1 MGGKRFRA
9 KAMRAQKVHISLLPL
24 ATLVSPILGQLQFN
38 GGVSSSSNSNG
49 NSANRNT
56 NRPTSGD
63 VDEKF
68 FFGGDTPSLTGNQ
81 ALDGGIVGLGLG
93 ALGAAVLGPT
103 IQGALNGGQQSQ
115 GYSCGRRKRQ
125 ANFGGSQASGGQ
137 EIDGEERFFLPTGQG
152 CTCTNGRRRRQAP
165 GEDEPGTRF
174 FGGLFGGQQQHCGS
188 CCFNSQPFN
197 NNNNGFNSNFQNQGF
212 NNQNQGFNNQNQG
225 FKYQNQ
231 GFNNQNQNTGRCQ
244 CNYSLTFSD
253 QNGNTHGA
261 CQRRDNT
268 GRTWCYTT
276 GWNNNC
282 GDLQSSKRHPNN
294 PWSYAACNNQG

>member
-24 ATLVSPILGQLQFN
+24 ATLVVPILGQLQFN
-38 GGVSSSSNSNG
+38 GGVSSSSNNNG

-68 FFGGDTPSLTGNQ
+68 FLGGDTPSLTGNQ

-103 IQGALNGGQQSQ
+103 IQGALNGAQQSQ

-125 ANFGGSQASGGQ
+125 ANFGGSQTSAGGGGGGVQ
-137 EIDGEERFFLPTGQG
+137 ETDVDERFFLPTGQG
-152 CTCTNGRRRRQAP
+152 CTCNTNGRKRRQAP

-174 FGGLFGGQQQHCGS
+174 FGGLFGGTPHCGN
-188 CCFNSQPFN
+188 CCYNTQPFD
-197 NNNNGFNSNFQNQGF
+197 NNGFNSNFQNQGF
-212 NNQNQGFNNQNQG
+212 NNQGGFNSQN
-225 FKYQNQ
+225 N
-231 GFNNQNQNTGRCQ
+231 RVCQ
-244 CNYSLTFSD
+244 CDYSLTFRD

-276 GWNNNC
+276 GWSNNC
-282 GDLQSSKRHPNN
+282 GDLQTSKRYPNN
-294 PWSYAACNNQG
+294 PWSYTACSNQGR

>member
-1 MGGKRFRA
+1 MGSQSGKRFRT
-9 KAMRAQKVHISLLPL
+9 KAMRAHRVHISLLPL
-24 ATLVSPILGQLQFN
+24 ATLVAPILGQLQFN
-38 GGVSSSSNSNG
+38 GGVSSSSNSNNG

-68 FFGGDTPSLTGNQ
+68 FLGGDTPSLTGNQ

-137 EIDGEERFFLPTGQG
+137 ELDGEERFFLPTGQG
-152 CTCTNGRRRRQAP
+152 CTCNTNGRRRRQAP

-225 FKYQNQ
+225 
-231 GFNNQNQNTGRCQ
+231 TGRCQ

-282 GDLQSSKRHPNN
+282 GDLQSSKRRPNN

>member
-38 GGVSSSSNSNG
+38 GGVSSSSNSKS

-68 FFGGDTPSLTGNQ
+68 FLGGDSPSLTGNQ

-103 IQGALNGGQQSQ
+103 IQGALNGGLQSQ
-115 GYSCGRRKRQ
+115 GFNSCGRRKRQ
-125 ANFGGSQASGGQ
+125 ANFGGSTSPGGAGAGEQ
-137 EIDGEERFFLPTGQG
+137 DLDGEERFFLPTGQG
-152 CTCTNGRRRRQAP
+152 CTCNSGRRRRQAP
-165 GEDEPGTRF
+165 GEDQPGTRF
-174 FGGLFGGQQQHCGS
+174 FGGLFGGTPHCGS
-188 CCFNSQPFN
+188 CGFNSQ
-197 NNNNGFNSNFQNQGF
+197 GF
-212 NNQNQGFNNQNQG
+212 NQNQGFNNQN
-225 FKYQNQ
+225 N
-231 GFNNQNQNTGRCQ
+231 RVCQ
-244 CNYSLTFSD
+244 CDYSLTFRD

-276 GWNNNC
+276 GWSNNC
-282 GDLQSSKRHPNN
+282 GDLQTSKRYPNN
-294 PWSYAACNNQG
+294 PWSYTACSNQGR

>member
-1 MGGKRFRA
+1 MGVRIRRA
-9 KAMRAQKVHISLLPL
+9 FDEAAMKSQRGHLSLLPL
-24 ATLVSPILGQLQFN
+24 ATLVSPLLSQLKFN

-49 NSANRNT
+49 NSPSANRNT
-56 NRPTSGD
+56 NRPTD

-137 EIDGEERFFLPTGQG
+137 ELDGEERFFLPTGQG
-152 CTCTNGRRRRQAP
+152 CTCNTNNGRRRRQAP

-197 NNNNGFNSNFQNQGF
+197 NNGFNSNFQNQGF

-225 FKYQNQ
+225 FNNQGFNSQNQ
-231 GFNNQNQNTGRCQ
+231 GFNN
-244 CNYSLTFSD
+244 
-253 QNGNTHGA
+253 
-261 CQRRDNT
+261 QRRDNT

-276 GWNNNC
+276 GRNNNC
-282 GDLQSSKRHPNN
+282 GDLQNSKRFPNN
-294 PWSYAACNNQG
+294 PWSYNA

>member
-1 MGGKRFRA
+1 MGTWGGKRFRTKVM
-9 KAMRAQKVHISLLPL
+9 KAQRVHISLLPL
-24 ATLVSPILGQLQFN
+24 ATLVAPILGQLQFN
-38 GGVSSSSNSNG
+38 GGVSSSSNSNS

-68 FFGGDTPSLTGNQ
+68 FLGGDTPSLTGNQ

-115 GYSCGRRKRQ
+115 GFNSCGRRKRQ
-125 ANFGGSQASGGQ
+125 ANFGGSTSPGGTGAGGQ
-137 EIDGEERFFLPTGQG
+137 DLDGEERFFLPTGQG
-152 CTCTNGRRRRQAP
+152 CTCNNGRRRRQAP
-165 GEDEPGTRF
+165 GEEEPGTRF

-188 CCFNSQPFN
+188 CCYNSQPFN
-197 NNNNGFNSNFQNQGF
+197 NNSNGFNSNFQNQG
-212 NNQNQGFNNQNQG
+212 NRG
-225 FKYQNQ
+225 
-231 GFNNQNQNTGRCQ
+231 CQ
-244 CNYSLTFSD
+244 CDYSLTFSD

-261 CQRRDNT
+261 CRRRDNT

>member
-1 MGGKRFRA
+1 MGRIRRA
-9 KAMRAQKVHISLLPL
+9 FDEAAMRSPRGHLSLLPL
-24 ATLVSPILGQLQFN
+24 ATLVSPLLSQLKFN

-49 NSANRNT
+49 NSPSASRNT
-56 NRPTSGD
+56 NRPTD

-152 CTCTNGRRRRQAP
+152 CTCYTNGRKKRQAP
-165 GEDEPGTRF
+165 GEEEPGTRF

-188 CCFNSQPFN
+188 CCYNSQPFNN

-212 NNQNQGFNNQNQG
+212 NNQNQNNRG
-225 FKYQNQ
+225 
-231 GFNNQNQNTGRCQ
+231 CQ
-244 CNYSLTFSD
+244 CDYSLTFSD

-294 PWSYAACNNQG
+294 PWSY

>member
-1 MGGKRFRA
+1 MGRIRRA
-9 KAMRAQKVHISLLPL
+9 FDEAAMRSQRGHLSLLPL
-24 ATLVSPILGQLQFN
+24 ATLVSPLLSQLKFN

-56 NRPTSGD
+56 NRPTAGD
-63 VDEKF
+63 VNEKF
-68 FFGGDTPSLTGNQ
+68 FLGGDTPSLTGNQ

-152 CTCTNGRRRRQAP
+152 CTCNTNTNGRRRRQAP

-174 FGGLFGGQQQHCGS
+174 FGGQQQHCGS

-212 NNQNQGFNNQNQG
+212 NNQNQGFNN
-225 FKYQNQ
+225 QNQ

-282 GDLQSSKRHPNN
+282 GDLQSSKRYQNN
-294 PWSYAACNNQG
+294 PWSYRACSNQG

>member
-1 MGGKRFRA
+1 MGQSGKRFRA
-9 KAMRAQKVHISLLPL
+9 KAMKAQKVHISLLPL
-24 ATLVSPILGQLQFN
+24 ATLVAPILGQLQFN

-68 FFGGDTPSLTGNQ
+68 FLGGDTPSLTGNQ

-103 IQGALNGGQQSQ
+103 IQGALNGAQQSQ
-115 GYSCGRRKRQ
+115 GFNSCGRRKRQ
-125 ANFGGSQASGGQ
+125 ANFGGSTSPGGAGAGGQ
-137 EIDGEERFFLPTGQG
+137 DLDGEERFFLPTGQG
-152 CTCTNGRRRRQAP
+152 CTCNSGRRRRQAP

-174 FGGLFGGQQQHCGS
+174 FGGLFGGTPHCGS
-188 CCFNSQPFN
+188 CCYNSQPFN
-197 NNNNGFNSNFQNQGF
+197 NQGGFNSQGF
-212 NNQNQGFNNQNQG
+212 NQNQGFNNQN
-225 FKYQNQ
+225 N
-231 GFNNQNQNTGRCQ
+231 RVCQ
-244 CNYSLTFSD
+244 CDYSLTFRD

-276 GWNNNC
+276 GWSNNC
-282 GDLQSSKRHPNN
+282 GDLQTSKRYPNT
-294 PWSYAACNNQG
+294 PWSYTACSNQGRGGM

>member
-1 MGGKRFRA
+1 MGGKRFRTIA
-9 KAMRAQKVHISLLPL
+9 MKAQRVHISLLPL
-24 ATLVSPILGQLQFN
+24 ATLVAPILGQLQFN

-63 VDEKF
+63 VDEKL
-68 FFGGDTPSLTGNQ
+68 FFGGDTPSLTGNR

-103 IQGALNGGQQSQ
+103 IQGALNGAQQSQ

-125 ANFGGSQASGGQ
+125 ANFGGSQTSGGGGVQ
-137 EIDGEERFFLPTGQG
+137 ETDVDERFFLPTGQG
-152 CTCTNGRRRRQAP
+152 CTCNTNGRKRRQAP

-174 FGGLFGGQQQHCGS
+174 FGGLFGGTPHCGS
-188 CCFNSQPFN
+188 CCYNSQPF
-197 NNNNGFNSNFQNQGF
+197 NNNGFNSNFQNQGF
-212 NNQNQGFNNQNQG
+212 NNQGGFNSQGFN
-225 FKYQNQ
+225 QNQ
-231 GFNNQNQNTGRCQ
+231 GFNNQNNRGCQ
-244 CNYSLTFSD
+244 CDYSLTFRD

-276 GWNNNC
+276 GWSNNC
-282 GDLQSSKRHPNN
+282 GDLQSSKRYPNN
-294 PWSYAACNNQG
+294 PWSYTACSNQGR

>member
-1 MGGKRFRA
+1 MGVRNRRA
-9 KAMRAQKVHISLLPL
+9 FDEAAMRSQRGHLSLLPL
-24 ATLVSPILGQLQFN
+24 ATLVSPLLSQLKFN

-49 NSANRNT
+49 NSPSANRNT
-56 NRPTSGD
+56 NRPTD

-137 EIDGEERFFLPTGQG
+137 ELDGEERFFLLTGQG
-152 CTCTNGRRRRQAP
+152 CTCNTNGRRRRQAP

-212 NNQNQGFNNQNQG
+212 NNQNQNQ
-225 FKYQNQ
+225 
-231 GFNNQNQNTGRCQ
+231 GRCQ

-282 GDLQSSKRHPNN
+282 GDLQRSNRYQNN
-294 PWSYAACNNQG
+294 PWSYRACGN

>member
-1 MGGKRFRA
+1 MG
-9 KAMRAQKVHISLLPL
+9 V
-24 ATLVSPILGQLQFN
+24 VPILGQLQFN
-38 GGVSSSSNSNG
+38 GGVSSSSNSNS

-68 FFGGDTPSLTGNQ
+68 FLGGDSPSLTGNQ

-125 ANFGGSQASGGQ
+125 ANFGGSQTSGGGGNQ

-152 CTCTNGRRRRQAP
+152 CTCNTNGRRRRQAP
-165 GEDEPGTRF
+165 GEDQPGTRF
-174 FGGLFGGQQQHCGS
+174 FGGLFGGQQPHCGS
-188 CCFNSQPFN
+188 CCYNSQPF

-212 NNQNQGFNNQNQG
+212 NNQNQGFNNQG
-225 FKYQNQ
+225 I
-231 GFNNQNQNTGRCQ
+231 GRCQ
-244 CNYSLTFSD
+244 CDYSLTFRD

-276 GWNNNC
+276 GRNNNC
-282 GDLQSSKRHPNN
+282 GDLQNSNRFPNN
-294 PWSYAACNNQG
+294 PWSYNACSYQG

>member
-1 MGGKRFRA
+1 MGTWERSEQVWEETIMRF
-9 KAMRAQKVHISLLPL
+9 SLLPL
-24 ATLVSPILGQLQFN
+24 ATIVSPLLGQLKFN
-38 GGVSSSSNSNG
+38 GGVSSSSSSNG
-49 NSANRNT
+49 NSPSSNRNT
-56 NRPTSGD
+56 NRPSSGSSSGVTD

-137 EIDGEERFFLPTGQG
+137 DIDGEERFFLPTGQG
-152 CTCTNGRRRRQAP
+152 CTCNTNGRRRRQAP
-165 GEDEPGTRF
+165 GEEEPGTRF

-188 CCFNSQPFN
+188 CCYNSQPFNNN

-212 NNQNQGFNNQNQG
+212 NDQNQGFNNQNQG
-225 FKYQNQ
+225 F
-231 GFNNQNQNTGRCQ
+231 NNQNQNNRGCQ
-244 CNYSLTFSD
+244 CDYSLTFRD
-253 QNGNTHGA
+253 QNG
-261 CQRRDNT
+261 R
-268 GRTWCYTT
+268 
-276 GWNNNC
+276 
-282 GDLQSSKRHPNN
+282 
-294 PWSYAACNNQG
+294 